1 MANRACASALLTRAT
16 APSPLARSR
25 RAHHRRVAPLRSR
38 GIVALST
45 STNADTNAVTRT
57 ETAARVTISETK
69 SGIVQYS
76 FGAVP
81 QSRSRDP
88 ALAEER
94 AARSGMDKYD
104 DKDASQTKKE
114 LVFDVTLDAEGGANA
129 TGLVFEKGPDGL
141 LVVAK
146 IRPGGTAAGV
156 VKPGDVLLGCSLLV
170 NVEDEDGEFT
180 EELRWHDATAH
191 GPEHTLTML
200 LTHGEEMN
208 VRTCRGYVVKRD
220 KAIRS
225 AWAQLVPT
233 SPAKDIRSCWN
244 RLLYHVEQEEK
255 PKNGAKKKK
264 EMAKDNT
271 PRGIWGGLVGKKVV
285 PVEDSVRDAWGAIYP
300 DIIVPAEEWVG
311 EDAVEQEPAAEEE
324 PAAAGGGARP
334 GRRRRRGVDGGEAG
348 GRGGRGGRR
357 RLPPSRGVHR
367 PRRRRRRRRRGSRR
381 RGGRQGGT
389 PRRRRRGGV
398 EEADEDEGFFGKF
411 KGVEGQFDVLEVS
424 VDCSRGVNMTGL
436 MLGQDRSDGL
446 LHVRV
451 CKPGGTAHKKIKI
464 GDVILATT
472 YVVLTPDP
480 STGKPVATL
489 EWLDATD
496 GASNEDIQG
505 AMMTHSQEMKL
516 VLARG
521 DVPSG
526 HFDQPSPAARERCSD
541 AAIGGG
547 VAQPEEC
554 VPEDVKAWAARVAA
568 EAKAA
573 QAEAEREREAAA
585 VKAAAGGNREEKLGA
600 MSPEEIKAWA
610 ARVAAE
616 ARGEK

>member
-1 MANRACASALLTRAT
+1 M
-16 APSPLARSR
+16 
-25 RAHHRRVAPLRSR
+25 
-38 GIVALST
+38 ST

-104 DKDASQTKKE
+104 DEDASQTKKE

-311 EDAVEQEPAAEEE
+311 EDAVEQEPATEEE
-324 PAAAGGGARP
+324 PAAAAEEEP
-334 GRRRRRGVDGGEAG
+334 APVAAAVEESTEATPEVEEDEEDDDDY
-348 GRGGRGGRR
+348 
-357 RLPPSRGVHR
+357 RLPEESIDLAAAAAAAVEEVAVEEAVEEEPPAAVDDEADE
-367 PRRRRRRRRRGSRR
+367 
-381 RGGRQGGT
+381 
-389 PRRRRRGGV
+389 

-547 VAQPEEC
+547 VAQPMEC

>member
-1 MANRACASALLTRAT
+1 M
-16 APSPLARSR
+16 
-25 RAHHRRVAPLRSR
+25 
-38 GIVALST
+38 ST

-57 ETAARVTISETK
+57 ETAARVMISETK

-104 DKDASQTKKE
+104 DEDASNNKE

-170 NVEDEDGEFT
+170 NVEDDDGEFT

-244 RLLYHVEQEEK
+244 RLLYHGPEEEEK
-255 PKNGAKKKK
+255 PKAAAK
-264 EMAKDNT
+264 EIAKDNT
-271 PRGIWGGLVGKKVV
+271 PRGIWGGLVGKKIV

-324 PAAAGGGARP
+324 PADEEEEPVPVAAVVEESTEARP
-334 GRRRRRGVDGGEAG
+334 EVEEDEEDDDDY
-348 GRGGRGGRR
+348 
-357 RLPPSRGVHR
+357 RLPEESIDLAAAAAAAVQEVDVEEAVEDEPPFVDEEA
-367 PRRRRRRRRRGSRR
+367 
-381 RGGRQGGT
+381 
-389 PRRRRRGGV
+389 

-436 MLGQDRSDGL
+436 MLGQNRPDGL

-464 GDVILATT
+464 GDVVLATT

-480 STGKPVATL
+480 ATGKPVATL

-521 DVPSG
+521 DVPDG

-541 AAIGGG
+541 ASIGGG

-554 VPEDVKAWAARVAA
+554 IPEDVKAWAARVAA

-585 VKAAAGGNREEKLGA
+585 VKAAAGGNREEPPGV

>member
-1 MANRACASALLTRAT
+1 M
-16 APSPLARSR
+16 
-25 RAHHRRVAPLRSR
+25 
-38 GIVALST
+38 ST

-57 ETAARVTISETK
+57 ETAARVMISETK

-104 DKDASQTKKE
+104 DEDASNNKE

-170 NVEDEDGEFT
+170 NVEDDDGEFT

-244 RLLYHVEQEEK
+244 RLLYHGPEEEEK
-255 PKNGAKKKK
+255 PKAAAK
-264 EMAKDNT
+264 EIAKDNT
-271 PRGIWGGLVGKKVV
+271 PRGIWGGLVGKKIV

-324 PAAAGGGARP
+324 PADEEEEPAPVAAVVEESTEARP
-334 GRRRRRGVDGGEAG
+334 EVEEDEEDDDDY
-348 GRGGRGGRR
+348 
-357 RLPPSRGVHR
+357 RLPEESIDLAAAAAAAVQEVDVEEAVEDEPPFVDEEA
-367 PRRRRRRRRRGSRR
+367 
-381 RGGRQGGT
+381 
-389 PRRRRRGGV
+389 

-436 MLGQDRSDGL
+436 MLGQNRPDGL

-464 GDVILATT
+464 GDVVLATT

-480 STGKPVATL
+480 ATGKPVATL

-521 DVPSG
+521 DVPDG

-541 AAIGGG
+541 ASIGGG

-554 VPEDVKAWAARVAA
+554 IPEDVKAWAARVAA

-585 VKAAAGGNREEKLGA
+585 VKAAAGGNREEPPGV

>member
-1 MANRACASALLTRAT
+1 M
-16 APSPLARSR
+16 
-25 RAHHRRVAPLRSR
+25 
-38 GIVALST
+38 ST

-104 DKDASQTKKE
+104 DEDASNNKE

-170 NVEDEDGEFT
+170 NVEDDDGEFT

-191 GPEHTLTML
+191 GPEHTLSML

-244 RLLYHVEQEEK
+244 RLLYHGPEEEEK
-255 PKNGAKKKK
+255 PKAAAK
-264 EMAKDNT
+264 EIAKDNT
-271 PRGIWGGLVGKKVV
+271 PRGIWGGLVGKKIV

-324 PAAAGGGARP
+324 PADEEEEPAPVAAVVEESTEARP
-334 GRRRRRGVDGGEAG
+334 EVEEDEEDDDDY
-348 GRGGRGGRR
+348 
-357 RLPPSRGVHR
+357 RLPEESIDLAAAAAAAVQEVDVEEAVEDEPPFVDEEA
-367 PRRRRRRRRRGSRR
+367 
-381 RGGRQGGT
+381 
-389 PRRRRRGGV
+389 

-436 MLGQDRSDGL
+436 MLGQNRPDGL

-464 GDVILATT
+464 GDVVLATT

-480 STGKPVATL
+480 ATGKPVATL

-521 DVPSG
+521 DVPNG

-541 AAIGGG
+541 ASIGGG

-554 VPEDVKAWAARVAA
+554 IPEDVKAWAARVAA

-585 VKAAAGGNREEKLGA
+585 VKAAAGGNREEPPGV

>member
-1 MANRACASALLTRAT
+1 M
-16 APSPLARSR
+16 
-25 RAHHRRVAPLRSR
+25 
-38 GIVALST
+38 ST

-57 ETAARVTISETK
+57 ETAARVMISETK

-104 DKDASQTKKE
+104 DEDASNNKE

-170 NVEDEDGEFT
+170 NVEDDDGEFT

-244 RLLYHVEQEEK
+244 RLLYHGPEEEEK
-255 PKNGAKKKK
+255 PKAAAK
-264 EMAKDNT
+264 EIAKDNT
-271 PRGIWGGLVGKKVV
+271 PRGIWGGLVGKKIV

-324 PAAAGGGARP
+324 PTLVAAAVEESTEARP
-334 GRRRRRGVDGGEAG
+334 EVEEDEEDDDDY
-348 GRGGRGGRR
+348 
-357 RLPPSRGVHR
+357 RLPEESIDLAAAAAAAVQEVDVEEAVEDEPPFVDEEA
-367 PRRRRRRRRRGSRR
+367 
-381 RGGRQGGT
+381 
-389 PRRRRRGGV
+389 

-521 DVPSG
+521 DVPDG

-541 AAIGGG
+541 ASIGGG

-554 VPEDVKAWAARVAA
+554 IPEDVKAWAARVAA

-585 VKAAAGGNREEKLGA
+585 VKAAAGGNREEPPGV